1 MRTLKDLEAIV
12 EKEATNEGPAAVA
25 DLQAQR
31 ERFRLA
37 REFAELRKRSKLTQ
51 SELAR
56 RSGVPQSEI
65 SKLESGAANATEAT
79 LLRVLQPLGRTLGFV
94 KMSPPNRKTVASQ
107 ARSGKRALVPGD
119 AR

>member
-1 MRTLKDLEAIV
+1 MRTLKDLEATV
-12 EKEATNEGPAAVA
+12 EKEARREGPAAVA
-25 DLQAQR
+25 DLEAHR

-94 KMSPPNRKTVASQ
+94 KSNRSARRLSPIGSA
-107 ARSGKRALVPGD
+107 
-119 AR
+119 